1 MPTGYGIIP
10 FPPLPAWVLLP
21 FVSVWHLATDEHLL
35 AMVFAA
41 IDVGIAYWML
51 GLLPVRQ
58 SIRVLTSLFLGL
70 GTVLWYAAAIG
81 STWFWAHIVA
91 IGCLLLAIGLALS
104 ADEDAAEPEPLTDV
118 AAAIRSFS
126 LPGGWSTAA
135 LLCALARRRA
145 GLDPSGPGRAGD
157 MARRARRDPLPG
169 RCGAGNRRRR
179 TPRVLGPFAIAVIGR
194 RRPAGAPAHQR
205 RVVGRDRTRR
215 CPLLALIA
223 VLWWLG
229 GREGSR
235 VDEALSSIWTA
246 LFESRVAPGRG
257 GPPVRAGRHGPTHCP
272 VRLPV
277 LHPGRRGRQ
286 LDQTRASHRS
296 GRGRADRRPARLHVC
311 RDGPAVQSRLPVS
324 VRRGAQG
331 LRRRPE
337 LQLRLVDHRY
347 PLHTQNLG
355 IMFAGMPRILPNFS
369 SIWPGDGGTPLC
381 VSSSVRGLFDQS
393 CPLAIPEATGT
404 SILLTSPAYLL
415 APLAWGPIRRR
426 KIDRLTA
433 GATIAVVA
441 IAIVNLMHFSQGWVQ
456 FGYRFSKRL
465 RPVRA
470 DPGGSRS
477 QPPGRW
483 WPVVLLLPAV
493 LFLPLGLLAA
503 AVLGVAALIA
513 VRAGVEPGDAWHY
526 GRLWPVVVLVALSI
540 AVNFWG
546 TLWGVILGLVTEW
559 GRPSIRRQGPGRR
572 GRHER
577 PFGEGRPGS
586 SLRRRRVGP
595 LLGAVATLWLVV
607 PTLAPG
613 LISQAAGD
621 SAEFQT
627 VSWVLGTAH
636 PTGYPSYV
644 ILGFIASHLLPFG
657 DPAFRMNL
665 LQALLAAGAVAG
677 TVAHRQHLTGMRWI
691 ASRPACCS

>member
-1 MPTGYGIIP
+1 MERSITQRGGGDGAPTLKPHDPDSEEEPTGDPAEGAIAWLRRAGESRTMWGLLLVLVCLAAYYLMVPNRGNPYLHFVLQAQSWIEGRTAIPSPGYQDVMPVYDGNGMPTGYGIIP

-58 SIRVLTSLFLGL
+58 SLRVLTSLFLGL

-104 ADEDAAEPEPLTDV
+104 ADEDAAEPTPLADV
-118 AAAIRSFS
+118 ATAIRRFS

-135 LLCALARRRA
+135 LLCAL
-145 GLDPSGPGRAGD
+145 
-157 MARRARRDPLPG
+157 
-169 RCGAGNRRRR
+169 GAGGGLVLMLAGQGAPATSLAVLGTILCLVAAVLAIVVAGR
-179 TPRVLGPFAIAVIGR
+179 PGVLGPFAIAVVIVGGL
-194 RRPAGAPAHQR
+194 PALLLISAESSIAIE
-205 RVVGRDRTRR
+205 VVDAL
-215 CPLLALIA
+215 LLALIA

-235 VDEALSSIWTA
+235 VDEVLSSIWTA
-246 LFESRVAPGRG
+246 LSSPESRQVG
-257 GPPVRAGRHGPTHCP
+257 AGLLFGLAVT
-272 VRLPV
+272 
-277 LHPGRRGRQ
+277 
-286 LDQTRASHRS
+286 
-296 GRGRADRRPARLHVC
+296 ARLTVLFGFPFFVLVGAGGSWTK
-311 RDGPAVQSRLPVS
+311 RGLLAGAGAAVPIVALLVYTYAATGQLFNPAYQYQYGVELKDY
-324 VRRGAQG
+324 GAA
-331 LRRRPE
+331 LNYNAE
-337 LQLRLVDHRY
+337 WSITDIRY
-347 PLHTQNLG
+347 IPQNIG

-381 VSSSVRGLFDQS
+381 VTSSVRGLFDQS

-404 SILLTSPAYLL
+404 SILLASPAYLL

-456 FGYRFSKRL
+456 FGYRFSNDFAPFALILVALGASRL
-465 RPVRA
+465 
-470 DPGGSRS
+470 
-477 QPPGRW
+477 GRW

-513 VRAGVEPGDAWHY
+513 VSAGGEPGEDWHY
-526 GRLWPVVVLVALSI
+526 RRLWPVVVLVALSI

-546 TLWGVILGLVTEW
+546 TLWGVILGW
-559 GRPSIRRQGPGRR
+559 
-572 GRHER
+572 
-577 PFGEGRPGS
+577 
-586 SLRRRRVGP
+586 
-595 LLGAVATLWLVV
+595 
-607 PTLAPG
+607 
-613 LISQAAGD
+613 
-621 SAEFQT
+621 
-627 VSWVLGTAH
+627 
-636 PTGYPSYV
+636 
-644 ILGFIASHLLPFG
+644 
-657 DPAFRMNL
+657 
-665 LQALLAAGAVAG
+665 
-677 TVAHRQHLTGMRWI
+677 
-691 ASRPACCS
+691 